1 MGDKYDWK
9 KIIQMVAVIGVLCI
23 FVGVFTRIMQ
33 KNQTSLS
40 DYAVKNPEIALA
52 QSENSEESKTEDA
65 SLDSSKEN
73 SEESSLDSTKEGSK
87 DTITQSGKESG
98 KEDAK
103 GSEDAG
109 ADKPND
115 DADAFYYTDL
125 EDGYKFHILYYNS
138 TKEVCTAEIVA
149 SPEDPYNALEIC
161 YDLYKAEHIFED
173 VSKLQEFFDKL

>member
-52 QSENSEESKTEDA
+52 QSENSEESKNEDA
-65 SLDSSKEN
+65 SQDSSDEN

-87 DTITQSGKESG
+87 DTITQSGKE
-98 KEDAK
+98 DV
-103 GSEDAG
+103 G

-161 YDLYKAEHIFED
+161 YDLFKAEHIFED

>member
-52 QSENSEESKTEDA
+52 QSENSEESKTG
-65 SLDSSKEN
+65 DSSKEN
-73 SEESSLDSTKEGSK
+73 SEESSLDSTKEGS
-87 DTITQSGKESG
+87 
-98 KEDAK
+98 
-103 GSEDAG
+103 
-109 ADKPND
+109 KPND

>member
-9 KIIQMVAVIGVLCI
+9 KIIQMVAIIGVLCL

-52 QSENSEESKTEDA
+52 QSENSEESKNEDA
-65 SLDSSKEN
+65 SQDSSEEN

-98 KEDAK
+98 KEDA
-103 GSEDAG
+103 G

-125 EDGYKFHILYYNS
+125 EEGYKFHILYYNS

-161 YDLYKAEHIFED
+161 YDLFKAEHIFED

>member
-52 QSENSEESKTEDA
+52 QSENSEESKTGDA
-65 SLDSSKEN
+65 SRDSSKEN
-73 SEESSLDSTKEGSK
+73 SEESSVDSTKEGS
-87 DTITQSGKESG
+87 
-98 KEDAK
+98 
-103 GSEDAG
+103 
-109 ADKPND
+109 

>member
-9 KIIQMVAVIGVLCI
+9 KIIQMVAIIGVLCL

-52 QSENSEESKTEDA
+52 QSENSEESKNEDA
-65 SLDSSKEN
+65 SQDSSEEN

-98 KEDAK
+98 KEDA
-103 GSEDAG
+103 G

-125 EDGYKFHILYYNS
+125 EEGYKFHILYYNS
-138 TKEVCTAEIVA
+138 MKEVCTAEIVA
-149 SPEDPYNALEIC
+149 SPEDPYNALKIC
-161 YDLYKAEHIFED
+161 YDLFKAEHIFED

>member
-9 KIIQMVAVIGVLCI
+9 KIIQMVAIIGVLCL

-52 QSENSEESKTEDA
+52 QSENSEESKNEDA
-65 SLDSSKEN
+65 SQDSSEEN

-98 KEDAK
+98 KEDA
-103 GSEDAG
+103 GAG
-109 ADKPND
+109 KPND

-125 EDGYKFHILYYNS
+125 EEGYKFHILYYNS

-161 YDLYKAEHIFED
+161 YDLFKAEHIFED

>member
-52 QSENSEESKTEDA
+52 QSEKSEEGKAEDA
-65 SLDSSKEN
+65 SRDSSKEN
-73 SEESSLDSTKEGSK
+73 SEENSLDSTKEGNK
-87 DTITQSGKESG
+87 DTKTQSGKE
-98 KEDAK
+98 
-103 GSEDAG
+103 DAG
-109 ADKPND
+109 VDKPND

>member
-52 QSENSEESKTEDA
+52 QSENSEESKTGDV
-65 SLDSSKEN
+65 SRDSSKEN
-73 SEESSLDSTKEGSK
+73 SEESSLDSTKEGNK
-87 DTITQSGKESG
+87 DTKTQSGK
-98 KEDAK
+98 
-103 GSEDAG
+103 EDAG

>member
-9 KIIQMVAVIGVLCI
+9 KIIQMVAIIGVLCL

-52 QSENSEESKTEDA
+52 QSENSEESKNEDA
-65 SLDSSKEN
+65 SQDSSEEN

-98 KEDAK
+98 KEDA
-103 GSEDAG
+103 G

-125 EDGYKFHILYYNS
+125 EEGYKFHILYYNS

-149 SPEDPYNALEIC
+149 SPEDPYNALKIC
-161 YDLYKAEHIFED
+161 YDLFKAEHIFED

>member
-9 KIIQMVAVIGVLCI
+9 KIIQMVAIIGVLCL

-52 QSENSEESKTEDA
+52 QRENSEESKNEDA
-65 SLDSSKEN
+65 SQDSSEEN

-98 KEDAK
+98 KEDA
-103 GSEDAG
+103 G

-125 EDGYKFHILYYNS
+125 EEGYKFHILYYNS

-161 YDLYKAEHIFED
+161 YDLFKAEHIFED

>member
-52 QSENSEESKTEDA
+52 QSENSEESKNEDA
-65 SLDSSKEN
+65 SQDSSEEN
-73 SEESSLDSTKEGSK
+73 SEESSLDSTKEGS
-87 DTITQSGKESG
+87 
-98 KEDAK
+98 
-103 GSEDAG
+103 
-109 ADKPND
+109 KPND

-161 YDLYKAEHIFED
+161 YDLYKSEHIFED

>member
-1 MGDKYDWK
+1 MGDKYNWK
-9 KIIQMVAVIGVLCI
+9 KIIQMVAIIGVLCL

-52 QSENSEESKTEDA
+52 QSENSEESKNEDA
-65 SLDSSKEN
+65 SQDSSEEN

-98 KEDAK
+98 K
-103 GSEDAG
+103 EDAG

-161 YDLYKAEHIFED
+161 YDLFKAEHIFED